1 MKNTPFLMNAKV
13 AIQGVKGSYHEQAAI
28 NYFGE
33 AIEVVDCQT
42 FPAFFE
48 AMGNYDLDYGVMAIE
63 NTVAGTILSNYNLL
77 KQSPLT
83 IIGEVYVRIE
93 HQLMALPGQTLQDIS
108 QVKSHNM
115 AILQCTNFFA
125 GKKWIELMDAS
136 DTALIARQIAQQKTK
151 GLGAIASKRAAEIN
165 GLTILAQNIENNPR
179 NFTRFF
185 VLQKITNGKELPFK
199 DNNKISFGFHL
210 DHRPGSLAQ
219 VLSTFSY
226 YRLNLTKIQSMPLV
240 GREWEYYFHIDVEYD
255 EVQVIKDCIAAIQHY
270 ISDLNYL
277 GIYKR
282 GKKH

>member
-1 MKNTPFLMNAKV
+1 MKTKV

-33 AIEVVDCQT
+33 AIEVVDCKN

-48 AMGNYDLDYGVMAIE
+48 AMNGNGLDYGVMAIE

-93 HQLMALPGQTLQDIS
+93 HQLMALAGQQLQDINK
-108 QVKSHNM
+108 VKSHNM

-125 GKKWIELMDAS
+125 DKKWIELVDAS
-136 DTALIARQIAQQKTK
+136 DTALIAQQISEKQTK

-165 GLTILAQNIENNPR
+165 GLEILANNIENNSR

-185 VLQKITNGKELPFK
+185 VLQKRLRDDVLTFENQ
-199 DNNKISFGFHL
+199 NKISLGFHL

-219 VLSTFSY
+219 VLGTFSY

-240 GREWEYYFHIDVEYD
+240 GREWEYYFHIDVEY
-255 EVQVIKDCIAAIQHY
+255 EEATVIKDCIDAIQHY
-270 ISDLNYL
+270 IRDLKYL
-277 GIYKR
+277 GIYKK

>member
-1 MKNTPFLMNAKV
+1 MKPSV

-33 AIEVVDCQT
+33 IIEVVDCQT

-48 AMGNYDLDYGVMAIE
+48 AMNGKHLDYGVMAIE

-108 QVKSHNM
+108 EVKSHNM

-125 GKKWIELMDAS
+125 DKKWIQLSDAS
-136 DTALIARQIAQQKTK
+136 DTALIAQEIAESNIK
-151 GLGAIASKRAAEIN
+151 GVAAIASKRAAEIN
-165 GLTILAQNIENNPR
+165 GLQILAKNIENNSR

-185 VLQKITNGKELPFK
+185 VLQKQPGNDDLNFEN
-199 DNNKISFGFHL
+199 NNKISFGFHL

-240 GREWEYYFHIDVEYD
+240 GREWEYYFHIDVEY
-255 EVQVIKDCIAAIQHY
+255 EEESVIKECIAATQHY
-270 ISDLNYL
+270 IRDLKYL

-282 GKKH
+282 GKKN